1 MSFFILE
8 IFFFLSLGAI
18 VFLFVKKLPYVSD
31 IPQKELNAGK
41 LRNSIL
47 NSQWVDKLD
56 SRFVDFLSKW
66 LRKMKLAVM
75 RLDNYVSR
83 HIENIKHRTSRE
95 KTTQNILKEIES
107 DEKIEKREEGVENKD

>member
-8 IFFFLSLGAI
+8 IVFFISLGAI
-18 VFLFVKKLPYVSD
+18 VFLFVRKLPYVSD
-31 IPQKELNAGK
+31 VPQKELNAGRFK
-41 LRNSIL
+41 DGIL

-56 SRFVDFLSKW
+56 SKFIDLLSKW

-75 RLDNYVSR
+75 RLDNYVAR

-95 KTTQNILKEIES
+95 KTAQNILKEIEE
-107 DEKIEKREEGVENKD
+107 DREDRKEESKENQ